1 MVNLGTKLPTRTMG
15 IRPCIPD
22 TICTKRDQQDCVS
35 SIQESMPRQAAKDG
49 SSLNHARAPEVVD
62 VPPTVNAPRKSWSSN
77 FFALLADKYREAR
90 ASSGQKSQKLSWPA
104 GSFILLQVVIGLPLL
119 PYALLH
125 WHPESELRFACFFG
139 VALASSL
146 FKVRLPGIEATMS
159 ANFLFVLVG
168 ILDLSYSETLLM
180 GCFGGLAQ
188 SFWQSKPRPRLTQ
201 ILFNFANL
209 SISITAANLVFHS
222 RSASHLGLA
231 WPLLLVSASTTYFA
245 INTMSVSG
253 IIALTQKRNPL
264 LVWKECYL
272 WSFPYYLLGAMIA
285 GGISLINRAF
295 GWQFAILVLPLV
307 YWMYRSYRIYLDRLE
322 AEKKHT
328 EEIADLHLRTIEAL
342 SLAIEAKDHSTHD
355 HLRRVQTYAV
365 QLGKDLGISEA
376 ELNAL
381 RAASMLHDIGK
392 LAVPE
397 QILSKPGRLTPEEFD
412 RMKIHPIVGAEIL
425 DRVQFPYPVVPIV
438 RSHHEKWDGTGYP
451 FGLKGEAIP
460 IGARILS
467 VVDCFDA
474 LTSERPYRRAM
485 SVDEAMKHLIS
496 EMGTSF
502 DPRVVAAIEKRYLEL
517 EQEVRRTESTKS
529 PFPSVTNPNRS
540 VAPSAGFADV
550 PNAAEVRATSFLASI
565 VSARQEAQLL
575 FELAQTL
582 GNSLSLRE
590 TLSVV
595 AVRLKEMIPHELIV
609 VYVCEEGK
617 LIPSYLHGVDYDLFH
632 ALRIPMGQGV
642 SGWVAQHKKPII
654 NGDPMAESKHLG
666 DPSRVSVL
674 RSTLSIPLQGRDG
687 VAGVLTLYLKEK
699 QAFTKD
705 HMRMLLAASSKLGLS
720 VENSLQF
727 EKAQDSAS
735 TDFLTGL
742 PNARSICA
750 HLDNELARSERSG
763 QSLAVLLCD
772 LNGFKTVNDN
782 YGHLVGNKLLE
793 EIGRNFRT
801 VCREYDLV
809 GRLGGDEF
817 ILVLPEFTTTTV
829 KEFIP
834 RVQLAVEDAGRTVC
848 GKKVVTASVGAAF
861 YPQDGV
867 TAEELLSEADRAM
880 YEAKEIH
887 YRDKGVPSTPQLV
900 VPSHG

>member
-1 MVNLGTKLPTRTMG
+1 
-15 IRPCIPD
+15 
-22 TICTKRDQQDCVS
+22 
-35 SIQESMPRQAAKDG
+35 
-49 SSLNHARAPEVVD
+49 
-62 VPPTVNAPRKSWSSN
+62 
-77 FFALLADKYREAR
+77 
-90 ASSGQKSQKLSWPA
+90 
-104 GSFILLQVVIGLPLL
+104 
-119 PYALLH
+119 
-125 WHPESELRFACFFG
+125 
-139 VALASSL
+139 
-146 FKVRLPGIEATMS
+146 MS
-159 ANFLFVLVG
+159 ANFLFILVG
-168 ILDLSYSETLLM
+168 ILDLSYPETLLM
-180 GCFGGLAQ
+180 GCFGGLVQ
-188 SFWQSKPRPRLTQ
+188 SIWQSKPRPRLTQ

-222 RSASHLGLA
+222 RAASHLGLG

-365 QLGKDLGISEA
+365 QLGKDLGLTDA

-438 RSHHEKWDGTGYP
+438 RSHHEKWDGSGYP
-451 FGLKGEAIP
+451 YGLKREAIP

-485 SVDEAMKHLIS
+485 SADEAMKHLVS
-496 EMGTSF
+496 EIDTSF
-502 DPRVVAAIEKRYLEL
+502 DPRVVAAIEKRYVEL
-517 EQEVRRTESTKS
+517 EQGVRRSETTKS
-529 PFPSVTNPNRS
+529 PFPTVTNANRS

-595 AVRLKEMIPHELIV
+595 AIRLKEMIPYDLIV
-609 VYVCEEGK
+609 FYVCQDQK
-617 LIPSYLHGVDYDLFH
+617 LVPRYVHGVDYDLFRS
-632 ALRIPMGQGV
+632 LEMPIGQGI
-642 SGWVAQHKKPII
+642 SGWVAQNKKPII

-666 DPSRVSVL
+666 DPTRVSVL

-705 HMRMLLAASSKLGLS
+705 HLRMLMAASSKLGLS

-750 HLDNELARSERSG
+750 HLDTELARSERSG
-763 QSLAVLLCD
+763 QPLAVLLCD

-782 YGHLVGNKLLE
+782 FGHLVGNKLLE
-793 EIGRNFRT
+793 EIARNFRT

-817 ILVLPEFTTTTV
+817 VLVLPEFTTTTV
-829 KEFIP
+829 RELLP
-834 RVQLAVEDAGRTVC
+834 RIELAVVEAGRVVC
-848 GKKVVTASVGAAF
+848 GKKVVTVSVGAAF
-861 YPQDGV
+861 YPQNGV
-867 TAEELLSEADRAM
+867 TAEELLSEADRGM
-880 YEAKEIH
+880 YEAKESH
-887 YRDKGVPSTPQLV
+887 YREKGVPAVPQLV
-900 VPSHG
+900 VPSPG

>member
-1 MVNLGTKLPTRTMG
+1 
-15 IRPCIPD
+15 
-22 TICTKRDQQDCVS
+22 
-35 SIQESMPRQAAKDG
+35 
-49 SSLNHARAPEVVD
+49 
-62 VPPTVNAPRKSWSSN
+62 
-77 FFALLADKYREAR
+77 
-90 ASSGQKSQKLSWPA
+90 
-104 GSFILLQVVIGLPLL
+104 
-119 PYALLH
+119 
-125 WHPESELRFACFFG
+125 
-139 VALASSL
+139 
-146 FKVRLPGIEATMS
+146 
-159 ANFLFVLVG
+159 
-168 ILDLSYSETLLM
+168 
-180 GCFGGLAQ
+180 
-188 SFWQSKPRPRLTQ
+188 
-201 ILFNFANL
+201 
-209 SISITAANLVFHS
+209 
-222 RSASHLGLA
+222 
-231 WPLLLVSASTTYFA
+231 
-245 INTMSVSG
+245 MSVSG
-253 IIALTQKRNPL
+253 IIALTQRRNPL

-272 WSFPYYLLGAMIA
+272 WSFPYHLLGAMIA
-285 GGISLINRAF
+285 GGVSLINRAF

-355 HLRRVQTYAV
+355 HLKRVQTYAV
-365 QLGKDLGISEA
+365 QLGKDLGLSEA

-397 QILSKPGRLTPEEFD
+397 QILSKPGKLTPEEFD

-451 FGLKGEAIP
+451 HGLKGQGIP

-485 SVDEAMKHLIS
+485 SADEAMKHLIS
-496 EMGTSF
+496 EIETSF
-502 DPRVVAAIEKRYLEL
+502 DPRVVEAIEKRYPEL
-517 EQEVRRTESTKS
+517 EQVVSRSQSTKS
-529 PFPSVTNPNRS
+529 PFPSVANPNRS
-540 VAPSAGFADV
+540 VPSAGFAEV
-550 PNAAEVRATSFLASI
+550 PNASEVRTTSFLASI

-595 AVRLKEMIPHELIV
+595 AVRLKEMVPHDLIV
-609 VYVCEEGK
+609 FFVCDGEKLTPRYV
-617 LIPSYLHGVDYDLFH
+617 HGVDYDLFR
-632 ALRIPMGQGV
+632 ALEMPIGQGV
-642 SGWVAQHKKPII
+642 SGWVAKHNKPII
-654 NGDPMAESKHLG
+654 NGDPVTESKHLG
-666 DPSRVSVL
+666 DPSRVTVL
-674 RSTLSIPLQGRDG
+674 RSTLSIPLQGREG

-742 PNARSICA
+742 PNARSICS
-750 HLDNELARSERSG
+750 HLDSELARSKRSG
-763 QSLAVLLCD
+763 QHLAVLLCD

-793 EIGRNFRT
+793 QIARNLRT
-801 VCREYDLV
+801 VCREFDLV

-817 ILVLPEFTTTTV
+817 ILLLPEFTTTTV
-829 KEFIP
+829 KELLP
-834 RVQLAVEDAGRTVC
+834 RVELAVEEAGEAIC
-848 GKKVVTASVGAAF
+848 CKKVVTASVGAAF
-861 YPQDGV
+861 YPKDGL
-867 TAEELLSEADRAM
+867 TAEELLSEADRSM
-880 YEAKEIH
+880 YEAKENH
-887 YRDKGVPSTPQLV
+887 YRERGAPSLPQIVVSSKG
-900 VPSHG
+900 

>member
-49 SSLNHARAPEVVD
+49 SSLNSLRQPEFESGSA
-62 VPPTVNAPRKSWSSN
+62 TVSGSWKSSFHSAFLYIAN
-77 FFALLADKYREAR
+77 KHREIW
-90 ASSGQKSQKLSWPA
+90 ASPGKKGKRLSWPA
-104 GSFILLQVVIGLPLL
+104 ASFILLQVVIGLPLL

-125 WHPESELRFACFFG
+125 WSSDSTLRFACFLA
-139 VALASSL
+139 VALVASL
-146 FKVRLPGIEATMS
+146 FKVRLPGIQATMS
-159 ANFLFVLVG
+159 ANFLFILVG
-168 ILDLSYSETLLM
+168 ILDLSYPETLLM
-180 GCFGGLAQ
+180 GCLGGLAQ
-188 SFWQSKPRPRLTQ
+188 TLWQSKPRPRLIQLVFT
-201 ILFNFANL
+201 FANL
-209 SISITAANLVFHS
+209 GISVTAASLVFHS
-222 RSASHLGLA
+222 TFARHLGMQ
-231 WPLLLVSASTTYFA
+231 WPLLLAMASTTYFA
-245 INTMSVSG
+245 VNTMSVSG
-253 IIALTQKRNPL
+253 VIALTEHRNPIQ
-264 LVWKECYL
+264 VWKECYL
-272 WSFPYYLLGAMIA
+272 WSFPYYLLGALIA
-285 GGISLINRAF
+285 GGVSLMNRTL
-295 GWQFAILVLPLV
+295 GWQIAILVCPVV
-307 YWMYRSYRIYLDRLE
+307 YWMYRSYRTYLDRLE

-342 SLAIEAKDHSTHD
+342 SLAIEAKDHNTHA
-355 HLRRVQTYAV
+355 HLRRVQTYAM
-365 QLGKDLGISEA
+365 QIGKDLGLSGF
-376 ELNAL
+376 ELNAI
-381 RAASMLHDIGK
+381 RAAAMLHDIGK

-412 RMKIHPIVGAEIL
+412 RMKIHPVVGAEIL

-438 RSHHEKWDGTGYP
+438 LSHHEKWNGTGYP
-451 FGLKGEAIP
+451 HGLRGEAIP

-595 AVRLKEMIPHELIV
+595 AVRLKEMVPHDLIV
-609 VYVCEEGK
+609 FYVCEGEK
-617 LIPSYLHGVDYDLFH
+617 LTPRYVHGVDYDLFR
-632 ALRIPMGQGV
+632 ALEIPIGHGI

-687 VAGVLTLYLKEK
+687 VAGVLTLYLKDK

-705 HMRMLLAASSKLGLS
+705 HLRMLLAASSKLGLS

-817 ILVLPEFTTTTV
+817 ILVLPEFTVTTV
-829 KEFIP
+829 REFIP
-834 RVQLAVEDAGRTVC
+834 RVELAVVEAGRTVC

-861 YPQDGV
+861 YPQDGT

-880 YEAKEIH
+880 YEAKESH
-887 YRDKGVPSTPQLV
+887 YREKGLTSTPQLV
-900 VPSHG
+900 VPTPG

>member
-1 MVNLGTKLPTRTMG
+1 MFTPRTNDGNGPLNPARPRESESSRPTVPPAGNSWLSYALGRFASGHRRIIGASGK
-15 IRPCIPD
+15 
-22 TICTKRDQQDCVS
+22 
-35 SIQESMPRQAAKDG
+35 PRQ
-49 SSLNHARAPEVVD
+49 R
-62 VPPTVNAPRKSWSSN
+62 VN
-77 FFALLADKYREAR
+77 
-90 ASSGQKSQKLSWPA
+90 WPA
-104 GSFILLQVVIGLPLL
+104 GSFILLQVVVGLPLL

-125 WHPESELRFACFFG
+125 WHPESELRFVCFFA
-139 VALASSL
+139 VALAASI

-159 ANFLFVLVG
+159 ANFLFILVG
-168 ILDLSYSETLLM
+168 ILDLSYPETLLM
-180 GCFGGLAQ
+180 GCFGGLVQ
-188 SFWQSKPRPRLTQ
+188 SIWQAKPRPTLVQ
-201 ILFNFANL
+201 LSFSFANL
-209 SISITAANLVFHS
+209 SIAITAANAVFHS
-222 RSASHLGLA
+222 SFASHLGLG
-231 WPLLLVSASTTYFA
+231 WPLLLLSASTTYFA

-253 IIALTQKRNPL
+253 VIALMQKRNPL

-272 WSFPYYLLGAMIA
+272 WSFPYYLLGAVIA
-285 GGISLINRAF
+285 GGVSIINRAF

-328 EEIADLHLRTIEAL
+328 EEIADLHLRTIEAI

-365 QLGKDLGISEA
+365 QLGKDLGLSEA

-451 FGLKGEAIP
+451 YGLKKEAIP

-474 LTSERPYRRAM
+474 LTSERPYRRAI
-485 SVDEAMKHLIS
+485 SADEAMKHLHS
-496 EMGTSF
+496 EMETSF

-517 EQEVRRTESTKS
+517 EDVVQRSESTRS
-529 PFPSVTNPNRS
+529 PFTSVAHTNRS
-540 VAPSAGFADV
+540 VAPSAGFAEV

-595 AVRLKEMIPHELIV
+595 AVRLKEMIPHDLIV
-609 VYVCEEGK
+609 FYVCQEQK
-617 LIPSYLHGVDYDLFH
+617 LTPRYVHGVDYDLFR
-632 ALRIPMGQGV
+632 ALEVPIGQGI
-642 SGWVAQHKKPII
+642 SGWVAQHQKPII

-687 VAGVLTLYLKEK
+687 VAGVLTLYRKEK

-705 HMRMLLAASSKLGLS
+705 HLRMLLAASSKLGLS

-727 EKAQDSAS
+727 EKAQDTAS

-750 HLDNELARSERSG
+750 HLDSELSRSERSG
-763 QSLAVLLCD
+763 SPLAVLLCD

-782 YGHLVGNKLLE
+782 FGHLVGNKLLV
-793 EIGRNFRT
+793 EIAKKFRT

-817 ILVLPEFTTTTV
+817 ILVLPEFTPATV
-829 KEFIP
+829 KELLP
-834 RVQLAVEDAGRTVC
+834 RVELAVEEAGQAIC

-867 TAEELLSEADRAM
+867 TAEELLSEADRSM
-880 YEAKEIH
+880 YEAKEAH
-887 YRDKGVPSTPQLV
+887 YRGRGLPSQTQLV
-900 VPSHG
+900 IPTAG

>member
-1 MVNLGTKLPTRTMG
+1 M
-15 IRPCIPD
+15 
-22 TICTKRDQQDCVS
+22 S
-35 SIQESMPRQAAKDG
+35 SIKGSMPRQAANDVN
-49 SSLNHARAPEVVD
+49 SLNSLRQPESKSGSTTVSGSWKSSFHHAFSYIA
-62 VPPTVNAPRKSWSSN
+62 NKH
-77 FFALLADKYREAR
+77 REIW
-90 ASSGQKSQKLSWPA
+90 ASPGKKGKRLSWPA
-104 GSFILLQVVIGLPLL
+104 ALFILLQVVIGLPLL

-125 WHPESELRFACFFG
+125 WHTESELRFACFFA
-139 VALASSL
+139 VALAASL

-159 ANFLFVLVG
+159 ANFLFILVG
-168 ILDLSYSETLLM
+168 ILDLSYPETLLM
-180 GCFGGLAQ
+180 GCFGGLVQ
-188 SFWQSKPRPRLTQ
+188 SIWDSKPRPRLIQ

-222 RSASHLGLA
+222 KSASHLGLG

-253 IIALTQKRNPL
+253 IIALTQRRNPL
-264 LVWKECYL
+264 QVWKECYL

-285 GGISLINRAF
+285 GGVSLINRAF

-365 QLGKDLGISEA
+365 QLGRDLGLSEA

-451 FGLKGEAIP
+451 YGLKGEAIP

-517 EQEVRRTESTKS
+517 EQEVRRTETTKS

-595 AVRLKEMIPHELIV
+595 AVRLKEMVPHDLIV
-609 VYVCEEGK
+609 FYVCEGEK
-617 LIPSYLHGVDYDLFH
+617 LTPRYVHGIDYDLFR
-632 ALRIPMGQGV
+632 ALEIPIGHGI

-750 HLDNELARSERSG
+750 HLDSELARSERSG
-763 QSLAVLLCD
+763 QPLAVLLCD

-793 EIGRNFRT
+793 EIARNFRT

-848 GKKVVTASVGAAF
+848 GKKVVTVSVGAAF

-880 YEAKEIH
+880 YEAKESH
-887 YRDKGVPSTPQLV
+887 YRDKGAPSTSQLV

>member
-1 MVNLGTKLPTRTMG
+1 MLTQSANDGNDSLNLA
-15 IRPCIPD
+15 
-22 TICTKRDQQDCVS
+22 
-35 SIQESMPRQAAKDG
+35 RQAEIEGGNATVSGSWK
-49 SSLNHARAPEVVD
+49 SSLRNAFLFVANTYRNVWAAPG
-62 VPPTVNAPRKSWSSN
+62 K
-77 FFALLADKYREAR
+77 K
-90 ASSGQKSQKLSWPA
+90 GQKLSWPA
-104 GSFILLQVVIGLPLL
+104 TLFILSQVVIGIPLL
-119 PYALLH
+119 PYALSH

-139 VALASSL
+139 VALAASL

-159 ANFLFVLVG
+159 ANFLFILVG
-168 ILDLSYSETLLM
+168 ILDLSYPETLLM
-180 GCFGGLAQ
+180 GCFGGLVQ
-188 SFWQSKPRPRLTQ
+188 SIWQAKPRPRLIQ

-222 RSASHLGLA
+222 KSASHLGLG

-253 IIALTQKRNPL
+253 IIALTERRNPL

-285 GGISLINRAF
+285 GGVSLIHRAF

-355 HLRRVQTYAV
+355 HLKRVQTYAV
-365 QLGKDLGISEA
+365 QLGKDLGLSDS

-451 FGLKGEAIP
+451 YGLTGEAIP

-485 SVDEAMKHLIS
+485 SADEAMKHLIS
-496 EMGTSF
+496 EIETSF
-502 DPRVVAAIEKRYLEL
+502 DPRVVEAIEKRYPEL
-517 EQEVRRTESTKS
+517 EQVVSRSQSTKS
-529 PFPSVTNPNRS
+529 PFPSVANTNRS
-540 VAPSAGFADV
+540 IAPSAGFAEV

-595 AVRLKEMIPHELIV
+595 AVRLKEMIPHDLIV
-609 VYVCEEGK
+609 FYVCDGEK
-617 LIPSYLHGVDYDLFH
+617 LSPRYVHGVDYDLFR
-632 ALRIPMGQGV
+632 ALEMPIGQGV
-642 SGWVAQHKKPII
+642 SGWVAKHNKPII

-666 DPSRVSVL
+666 DPSRVTVL
-674 RSTLSIPLQGRDG
+674 RSTLSIPLQGREG
-687 VAGVLTLYLKEK
+687 VAGVLTLYLKET

-750 HLDNELARSERSG
+750 HLDSELARSKRSG
-763 QSLAVLLCD
+763 QHLAVLLCD

-793 EIGRNFRT
+793 QIGRNLRT
-801 VCREYDLV
+801 VCREFDLV

-829 KEFIP
+829 KELLP
-834 RVQLAVEDAGRTVC
+834 RVELAVEEAGKAIC
-848 GKKVVTASVGAAF
+848 CKKVVTASVGAAF
-861 YPQDGV
+861 YPKDGL
-867 TAEELLSEADRAM
+867 TAEELLSEADRSM
-880 YEAKEIH
+880 YEAKESH
-887 YRDKGVPSTPQLV
+887 YRERGAPSPTQIV
-900 VPSHG
+900 VTSNG

>member
-1 MVNLGTKLPTRTMG
+1 MSTQSVKENNGSLNPALPPEVMS
-15 IRPCIPD
+15 
-22 TICTKRDQQDCVS
+22 V
-35 SIQESMPRQAAKDG
+35 G
-49 SSLNHARAPEVVD
+49 SSVTD
-62 VPPTVNAPRKSWSSN
+62 IQKSWLSS
-77 FFALLADKYREAR
+77 ALSLIADKYRETR
-90 ASSGQKSQKLSWPA
+90 ASPAPKRQKQNLSWPA
-104 GSFILLQVVIGLPLL
+104 ASFILLQVVVGLPLL

-125 WHPESELRFACFFG
+125 WNPENQLRFACFFG
-139 VALASSL
+139 VALAASL

-159 ANFLFVLVG
+159 ANFLFILVG
-168 ILDLSYSETLLM
+168 ILDLSYPETLLM
-180 GCFGGLAQ
+180 GCFGGLVQ
-188 SFWQSKPRPRLTQ
+188 SIWQSKPRPRLTQ

-222 RSASHLGLA
+222 RAASHLGLG

-365 QLGKDLGISEA
+365 QLGKDLGLTDA

-438 RSHHEKWDGTGYP
+438 RSHHEKWDGSGYP
-451 FGLKGEAIP
+451 YGLKREAIP

-485 SVDEAMKHLIS
+485 SADEAMKHLVS
-496 EMGTSF
+496 EIDTSF
-502 DPRVVAAIEKRYLEL
+502 DPRVVAAIEKRYVEL
-517 EQEVRRTESTKS
+517 EQGVRRSETTKS
-529 PFPSVTNPNRS
+529 PFPTVTNANRS

-595 AVRLKEMIPHELIV
+595 AIRLKEMIPYDLIV
-609 VYVCEEGK
+609 FYVCQDQK
-617 LIPSYLHGVDYDLFH
+617 LVPRYVHGVDYDLFRS
-632 ALRIPMGQGV
+632 LEMPIGQGI
-642 SGWVAQHKKPII
+642 SGWVAQNKKPII

-666 DPSRVSVL
+666 DPTRVSVL

-705 HMRMLLAASSKLGLS
+705 HLRMLMAASSKLGLS

-750 HLDNELARSERSG
+750 HLDTELARSERSG
-763 QSLAVLLCD
+763 QPLAVLLCD

-782 YGHLVGNKLLE
+782 FGHLVGNKLLE
-793 EIGRNFRT
+793 EIARNFRT

-817 ILVLPEFTTTTV
+817 VLVLPEFTTTTV
-829 KEFIP
+829 RELLP
-834 RVQLAVEDAGRTVC
+834 RIELAVVEAGRVVC
-848 GKKVVTASVGAAF
+848 GKKVVTVSVGAAF
-861 YPQDGV
+861 YPQNGV
-867 TAEELLSEADRAM
+867 TAEELLSEADRGM
-880 YEAKEIH
+880 YEAKESH
-887 YRDKGVPSTPQLV
+887 YREKGVPAVPQLV
-900 VPSHG
+900 VPSPG